1 MDDVSS
7 FVSPGAPP
15 RLRELDLSRIRDDLA
30 QLCASEFAG
39 RRVGTPGHDRARDW
53 LMDRFAALGLET
65 TAFEFIADMPVL
77 DLYATPTLTVA
88 TGDSGTQHWLEH
100 RRDFSEHPRSANHPG
115 AVAGVAVAMESTVD
129 RNGTWALL
137 DTMPQG
143 EALSALVDAV
153 ACQGVIGLLTPQ
165 QPGSDGY
172 LTKRITALPAV
183 ALPVVAVR
191 ADLLPTLAGR
201 RVRATVPL
209 RPMIATGGHVLGRL
223 AGSDDTLNDVPLLIG
238 AHYDGVGDDPTGR
251 IPGAADNAAAVA
263 VVLELAR
270 FLMGLDKRP
279 QRPIIFAAFDAEEM
293 DALGSLAYA
302 RALAERRV
310 RPLVL
315 NLDGAARFNGAVWV
329 EAGSGAD
336 ALVASLDR
344 AGRKLGIPLVMGPVG
359 SDNRRFAGQG
369 FPAVG
374 LGLGGAAIHSPAD
387 VPEQVEAEAQHL
399 AGTLLLA
406 VAWDLAYERGAKGG

>member
-15 RLRELDLSRIRDDLA
+15 RLHELDLSRIRDDLA
-30 QLCASEFAG
+30 QLCADGFAG

-53 LMDRFAALGLET
+53 LTDRFAALGLET
-65 TAFEFIADMPVL
+65 TTFKFILDTPVL

-115 AVAGVAVAMESTVD
+115 VVAGVAVAMESTVD

-137 DTMPQG
+137 ETMPQG
-143 EALSALVDAV
+143 RELSALVDAV

-165 QPGSDGY
+165 QPGSNGY
-172 LTKRITALPAV
+172 LTKRIAALPTV

-191 ADLLPTLAGR
+191 ADLLSTLACR
-201 RVRATVPL
+201 WIRATVPV
-209 RPMIATGGHVLGRL
+209 RASIATGGHVLGRL
-223 AGSDDTLNDVPLLIG
+223 AGTDDTLIDAPLLIG

-251 IPGAADNAAAVA
+251 IPGAVDNAAAVA

-270 FLMGLDKRP
+270 FLTELDKRP
-279 QRPIIFAAFDAEEM
+279 RRPIIFAAFDAEEM
-293 DALGSLAYA
+293 NALGSHAYA
-302 RALAERRV
+302 RALADRHV

-315 NLDGAARFNGAVWV
+315 NLDGAARFNGAVSV
-329 EAGSGAD
+329 EAGPGAD
-336 ALVASLDR
+336 ALVTSLDR
-344 AGRKLGIPLVMGPVG
+344 AGRTLAVPLVMGPVA

-374 LGLGGAAIHSPAD
+374 LGLGGTAIHSPAD
-387 VPEQVEAEAQHL
+387 VPEQVDAEAQRL
-399 AGTLLLA
+399 AGALLLA
-406 VAWDLAYERGAKGG
+406 VAWDLAYQCGVQGG